1 MNIIEDGCSGG
12 ATSQANDAQSFD
24 ALIVSQVVQN
34 VRCEQASK
42 ISPSAGIKG
51 QYMPL

>member
-34 VRCEQASK
+34 ISK
-42 ISPSAGIKG
+42 WPTG
-51 QYMPL
+51 QIW